1 MSYGHH
7 SLSVLR
13 KIREKEKRKRSL
25 SMLTSLSNDAHTK
38 RRSKGKENM
47 DMIENVSV
55 VFQKNLP
62 PKCSDLGMFTIPCMV
77 GNVTVDRAMLD
88 LGASINVMPYSL
100 YTSLDVGPLKPT
112 SVVVQLAD
120 KSIVHPRGVLEDV
133 LVKVN
138 ELIFPADFY
147 IVDMEENNA
156 SKSNMMLLG
165 RPFLK
170 TSRTKIDVYNG
181 TLSMEFGNKL
191 IKFNIHDTMRYS
203 RDVHSLCFV
212 NAYTPLTDNVSAL
225 TNDFVLKEKLSEND
239 KLGSSEKITKALEL
253 NDDTSKRIA
262 WMEMGPKRPLP
273 DLLCHEYWSAGDAM
287 KIEEVPPGR
296 RGTGLEN
303 EIPWPCWDVG

>member
-1 MSYGHH
+1 
-7 SLSVLR
+7 
-13 KIREKEKRKRSL
+13 
-25 SMLTSLSNDAHTK
+25 
-38 RRSKGKENM
+38 M
-47 DMIENVSV
+47 DMIENVSA

-62 PKCSDLGMFTIPCMV
+62 PKCSDPGMFTIPCMV

-100 YTSLDVGPLKPT
+100 YTSLDVGSLKPT

-147 IVDMEENNA
+147 IIDMEENNA

-170 TSRTKIDVYNG
+170 TSRTKIDVYDG

-225 TNDFVLKEKLSEND
+225 TNDFVLKEKLSGNEEVE
-239 KLGSSEKITKALEL
+239 SVEKITKALEL
-253 NDDTSKRIA
+253 NGDTSESIA
-262 WMEMGPKRPLP
+262 WMEMGPKRYDDLDHQMPHTHTNSLLTFLQVPDVGSRPLP

-287 KIEEVPPGR
+287 KIKEVPPGW
-296 RGTGLEN
+296 RGTGLEK
-303 EIPWPCWDVG
+303 EVPWPCWDVG